1 MKIIWLVNLA
11 ILFSFIKVFEI
22 PSMIPIFVDEL
33 DFSYP
38 QAGMFMTA
46 YAFIRCIASLPA
58 GSITDRWGAVPVI
71 TVCLFCMGI
80 FGFLGT
86 IGSNYH
92 LLLLWRVLIS
102 IGVAIIFIAAIDAI
116 PKYVAA
122 EDVGKGIGYINGSL
136 NVGIALT
143 LLMTPI
149 LANSLD
155 WRWTARLYSLSFILL
170 FIISIPLLK
179 NPPKTMNTDRSAD
192 KKASLSII
200 ELLTNP
206 SVLFLSA
213 GAFII
218 FIELYGVLTWVP
230 VFLAE
235 VYKYSPAEIGTS
247 ATMFGIAAI
256 PASLIT
262 GYLSTNL
269 KRIVWLC
276 ISGGIMAGVSILA
289 LIAVEYMPLWLT
301 VTTISFMTWGH
312 TQVTVCIMSIA
323 AIIVPTHSSGK
334 ALGLIFTFGYGG
346 SILPTYL
353 GGYILENTGQ
363 YDLAFIIFSASAFI
377 SITVMVAVSKLL
389 QKNPPAHFKLELGT

>member
-22 PSMIPIFVDEL
+22 PSMIPLFVDEL
-33 DFSYP
+33 NFSYP

-71 TVCLFCMGI
+71 AVCVFCMGI

-86 IGSNYH
+86 FGSNYYF
-92 LLLLWRVLIS
+92 LLSFRVLGS
-102 IGVAIIFIAAIDAI
+102 IGVAIIFIAAVDAI
-116 PKYVAA
+116 PKYLPP

-136 NVGIALT
+136 NVGVALT
-143 LLMTPI
+143 LFMTPI
-149 LANSLD
+149 LADSLG
-155 WRWTARLYSLSFILL
+155 WRWTARLYSLSFIVL
-170 FIISIPLLK
+170 FIASLPLLK
-179 NPPKTMNTDRSAD
+179 NLPKANKSSEPGARED
-192 KKASLSII
+192 SLSMI
-200 ELLTNP
+200 ELLSNP
-206 SVLFLSA
+206 SVMLLSA

-218 FIELYGVLTWVP
+218 FIELYGVLTWIP

-256 PASLIT
+256 PASIIA
-262 GYLSTNL
+262 GILSTNL

-276 ISGGIMAGVSILA
+276 VSGGIMAGAGILA
-289 LIAVEYMPLWLT
+289 LISVEHMPLWLT
-301 VTTISFMTWGH
+301 VVTISVITWGH
-312 TQVTVCIMSIA
+312 SQVVVCIMSIA

-353 GGYILENTGQ
+353 GGYILERTGQ
-363 YDLAFIIFSASAFI
+363 YDLAFMIFSASGFL
-377 SITVMVAVSKLL
+377 SITAMVAVSKLL
-389 QKNPPAHFKLELGT
+389 QKNPPAHFKLEMGT

>member
-22 PSMIPIFVDEL
+22 PSMIPMFVDEMN
-33 DFSYP
+33 FSYL
-38 QAGMFMTA
+38 QAGTFMTA

-58 GSITDRWGAVPVI
+58 GSITDKWGAVPVI
-71 TVCLFCMGI
+71 AVCLFCMGI

-86 IGSNYH
+86 FGSNYY
-92 LLLLWRVLIS
+92 LLLSLRVLVS
-102 IGVAIIFIAAIDAI
+102 IGVAIVFIAAVDAI
-116 PKYVAA
+116 PKYVPA

-136 NVGIALT
+136 NVGVALT
-143 LLMTPI
+143 LFMTPI
-149 LANSLD
+149 LADSLG
-155 WRWTARLYSLSFILL
+155 WRWTARLYSLSLIAL
-170 FIISIPLLK
+170 FIFSLPLLK
-179 NPPKTMNTDRSAD
+179 NLPKAIMANGSGSKEDSF
-192 KKASLSII
+192 SIM

-206 SVLFLSA
+206 SVMLLSA

-218 FIELYGVLTWVP
+218 FIELYGVLTWIP

-235 VYKYSPAEIGTS
+235 VYQYSPAEIGTS

-256 PASLIT
+256 PASIIT

-276 ISGGIMAGVSILA
+276 VSGGIMAGASILA
-289 LIAVEYMPLWLT
+289 LIAVEHMPLWLT
-301 VTTISFMTWGH
+301 VVTIAVMTWGH
-312 TQVTVCIMSIA
+312 SQVVVSIMSIA

-353 GGYILENTGQ
+353 GGYILEKTGK
-363 YDLAFIIFSASAFI
+363 YDLAFIIFSASAVL
-377 SITVMVAVSKLL
+377 SITAMVAVSKLL
-389 QKNPPAHFKLELGT
+389 QKNPPAHFKLEMGR